1 MWQQKSAKLLYIR
14 VRVRARA
21 REGLNPNRSLERYI
35 ADSYE
40 EDNFLSSF
48 IILLAPFYSLWRR
61 QNMKTPHLR
70 EKVPYFPKNVRC
82 FLKNVRCFSRKVACI
97 FREEL
102 VLWGVWRSLGWSRKR
117 KSLHCGE
124 HSCGKRKKR
133 DAPLAR
139 EKHPTKYPWF
149 DK

>member
-1 MWQQKSAKLLYIR
+1 MWQQKVQNSCPST
-14 VRVRARA
+14 RVRARE
-21 REGLNPNRSLERYI
+21 RGDNSNRSLDRYSTTR
-35 ADSYE
+35 DWK
-40 EDNFLSSF
+40 DNLLPSF
-48 IILLAPFYSLWRR
+48 IFLLASLCSLWRR
-61 QNMKTPHLR
+61 QNMKTPYLR
-70 EKVPYFPKNVRC
+70 ENVPCFPKKVRC
-82 FLKNVRCFSRKVACI
+82 FPRKVPCFSRKVACI